1 MTPLRQAR
9 IKTAMKQSDVSDI
22 YSIPYRTYQ
31 NWELGLRKGPS
42 YVTDRIITALNR
54 LKEGEKYISA
64 VVVEYNGMGKVT
76 IPCKNRN
83 EAVQVMEEQIKN
95 LDRYEYARITAGSVI
110 KYAKGRGAVYGN
122 EIEEAY
128 WDIR

>member
-9 IKTAMKQSDVSDI
+9 LKTAMKQSDVADI
-22 YSIPYRTYQ
+22 YGIPYRTYQ

-42 YVTDRIITALNR
+42 YVTDRIVTALNK

-64 VVVEYNGMGKVT
+64 VVIQYVSVGRIT
-76 IPCKNRN
+76 IECKSRDK
-83 EAVQVMEEQIKN
+83 AVQEMAERIKN
-95 LDRYEYARITAGSVI
+95 LDRYEYIRITAGSVI

-122 EIEEAY
+122 EIEESY
-128 WDIR
+128 WDIN

>member
-1 MTPLRQAR
+1 MTELKQIRLS
-9 IKTAMKQSDVSDI
+9 TGMKQCEVADI
-22 YSIPYRTYQ
+22 YSIPQRTYQ
-31 NWELGLRKGPS
+31 NWELGTRKGPS
-42 YVTDRIITALNR
+42 YATDRIITALNR

-64 VVVEYNGMGKVT
+64 VVVEYTETGKVT